1 MSALLSRNAKLAVA
15 AIMAQ
20 WLLHAFWQVGLSSL
34 PLALRLALLALALL
48 PGLPCLIAVLRRQR
62 SAAFWAGAGSLFYF
76 SHGVME
82 AWVAGQWRLL
92 AYLEI
97 ALALLAIFA
106 SSGDGLRA
114 RFAKRKATASR

>member
-1 MSALLSRNAKLAVA
+1 MSALFSRNAKLAVA

-34 PLALRLALLALALL
+34 PLALRLTVLALALI
-48 PGLPCLIAVLRRQR
+48 PGVPCLIAVLRRQR
-62 SAAFWAGAGSLFYF
+62 SAAFWAGVGSLFYF

-82 AWVAGQWRLL
+82 AWVAEQWRRL
-92 AYLEI
+92 AWLEI

-106 SSGDGLRA
+106 SSSDGLRA
-114 RFAKRKATASR
+114 RFAARKAAASR